1 MVDTSNLGELNSI
14 VREIKIYIIRV
25 MRGNYYMIT
34 NTTRELINLALL
46 NLESEKLIRSMINE
60 AINYLNQAIIQIF
73 ELQKNTIT
81 QPLPYG
87 ADLKIPY
94 IYREFYN
101 HTFKTDYFFY
111 LIIFFIYNN

>member
-1 MVDTSNLGELNSI
+1 MI
-14 VREIKIYIIRV
+14 
-25 MRGNYYMIT
+25 GNT
-34 NTTRELINLALL
+34 AKELINLSLL
-46 NLESEKLIRSMINE
+46 DLKSENLTRSIINE
-60 AINYLNQAIIQIF
+60 AINYLNEAIIQMF

-94 IYREFYN
+94 ICREFYN

>member
-1 MVDTSNLGELNSI
+1 MISN
-14 VREIKIYIIRV
+14 K
-25 MRGNYYMIT
+25 
-34 NTTRELINLALL
+34 TRELINLAIN
-46 NLESEKLIRSMINE
+46 NLELNNPTQEDINKANNYLKE
-60 AINYLNQAIIQIF
+60 AIMQIKNENATTVEDLEKEF

-94 IYREFYN
+94 ICREFYN